1 MGKAFRSFP
10 LTLPSNSNIKEM
22 TNKTFI
28 IIAILSFVSTTA
40 MAQTSTIFQWVY
52 TERYPKFP
60 PLRVDFHIPML
71 IQAQQPLLLMMS
83 EGKLKE
89 DTIAGQSI
97 MLRHMGNKTT
107 TQFYFK
113 HSPNYQ
119 PTGDG
124 LKGFRDYIVRKRRWK
139 EGRPLQPLPPMMR
152 RW

>member
-1 MGKAFRSFP
+1 
-10 LTLPSNSNIKEM
+10 M
-22 TNKTFI
+22 TDKTFI
-28 IIAILSFVSTTA
+28 IIAILSFISTTA
-40 MAQTSTIFQWVY
+40 MAQISTVFQWVY
-52 TERYPKFP
+52 TERYSTYPTLP
-60 PLRVDFHIPML
+60 PLRVDFDIPML
-71 IQAQQPLLLMMS
+71 IQPQQPLLLMMP

-97 MLRHMGNKTT
+97 MLCHMGNKTT
-107 TQFYFK
+107 TQFHFK

-119 PTGDG
+119 PTGDE

>member
-10 LTLPSNSNIKEM
+10 LILPSNTNIKEM

-28 IIAILSFVSTTA
+28 IIAVLSLISTMA
-40 MAQTSTIFQWVY
+40 MAQTSTVFQWLNS
-52 TERYPKFP
+52 EQYPTLP
-60 PLRVDFHIPML
+60 PLRVDFDIPML
-71 IQAQQPLLLMMS
+71 VQPRQPLLLMMPK
-83 EGKLKE
+83 GNLKE
-89 DTIAGQSI
+89 DTIAGLSI

-107 TQFYFK
+107 QFHFK
-113 HSPNYQ
+113 RSPNYQ
-119 PTGDG
+119 PTGDE